1 MFFGL
6 VALFFLFFNY
16 FLIFLLMLSPVP
28 KMALLFLLTN
38 SICTYY
44 LRVRFSSVHKFIES
58 ICFILSLF
66 CAKHFNLATNFSI
79 FQITIK
85 FTVSTTHLKFNYI
98 HLIYLNN
105 HLLFIFVFS
114 IAHST
119 FNNLKITVQ
128 KAFALEPNTTDQI
141 SNPSFTRANY

>member
-1 MFFGL
+1 
-6 VALFFLFFNY
+6 
-16 FLIFLLMLSPVP
+16 MLSPVP

-38 SICTYY
+38 SISTYY
-44 LRVRFSSVHKFIES
+44 LRTRFSSVHKFIES

-119 FNNLKITVQ
+119 FNNLKITRFKPLLWSQ
-128 KAFALEPNTTDQI
+128 ILQTRFQILALLGQI
-141 SNPSFTRANY
+141 IKFF